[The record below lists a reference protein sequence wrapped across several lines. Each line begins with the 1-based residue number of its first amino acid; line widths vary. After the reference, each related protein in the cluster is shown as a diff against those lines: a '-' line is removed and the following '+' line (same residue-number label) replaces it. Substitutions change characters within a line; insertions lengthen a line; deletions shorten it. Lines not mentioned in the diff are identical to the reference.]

1 MASAD
6 ESVVLDA
13 LKRITES
20 KKPKSVSKLPP
31 AGRPL
36 VRESWQT
43 NELLNKLNSKKP
55 VSATPK
61 VKTYIASNEIKGL
74 ARDASAPNVLK
85 SLLVPIQII
94 DTPRRA
100 IISGVRE
107 LADIL
112 DSDSSTKASFGDF
125 IGQTRDVNYGFG
137 TAFPM
142 KGWGGRILGFIGDVA
157 LDPLT
162 YATLGGTVAAK
173 SVVTLSARELAKLT
187 PETLSRLAIKE
198 TLADGSVKV
207 ATRSL
212 LGRTV
217 AGREGRQKLA
227 SFARTRMQNLV
238 DDGAQEVANLSKNQI
253 DEIVRD
259 VAARGKTALPQY
271 LAKDMGVRGPG
282 VYYFGSR
289 VKVPGSDVLGG
300 ITEKV
305 VTDARL
311 ALSRSKALRPVRV
324 AATPKGVGA
333 IDRFGPNKIRDFRVA
348 LAEGSLTPE
357 EARTAMTIVDAD
369 DYKRLSAVKNVE
381 QVSTNISPVIDRTS
395 STTTPMHVLLEND
408 IVANPSIV
416 VDPADVPKANEVRA
430 MLDDLQKQVNDR
442 SVEVGGQPIGYQK
455 NYFPRME
462 SEATARARLKD
473 GDEAV
478 DQMLGKGVNTS
489 GRQNVFQSRELG
501 EGDTWF
507 GHVLKESDLN
517 IQTLNNLARNAV
529 GDAQSVA
536 YDIFETDFNLV
547 MTKYIRA
554 WSEQM
559 AFYDMVEYITKRSPD
574 LLIRSETIASISP
587 TWAKSRLVDAPSEAL
602 NAMQIALRNHVKSMQ
617 TGMASVND
625 ALEQLHGSLFD
636 ALNVMRAGSMDA
648 ADLEEFRT
656 AIGILVRDIEKLEA
670 DYLTKFRQVDSLLE
684 NKDGVSN
691 FQLIAN
697 QREAISKVFES
708 LKARAKD
715 IQTYTPQQLSD
726 YYKELNNYLYRVG
739 MFERTLDN
747 MNDIHNILPTIGSHK
762 ELGAGTLYDVF
773 AKAVDSIPGKQL
785 VQRVFADGWTP
796 SNPSKYSWK
805 PQLKALVSQ
814 MTDEK
819 ALTTLSRV
827 ASGEVVD
834 EKDLDA
840 VAYFL
845 FARIVENEKLVSP
858 GSTGASNF
866 LDDFGKGIKK
876 KAKTV
881 IEDTEIASSGF
892 TKYSQWVDALNS
904 LRSGNAYPLQDMLI
918 QEQAFATYIK
928 WDELLRPQGVV
939 LGDDVIDE
947 IIQRTVRPY
956 LVEATKIGDTK
967 RIAQLTS
974 NNFGRSSDTGP
985 LGLYRRVA
993 RERGIQGDLF
1003 DEIESLN
1010 QISRTMTNELEQTT
1024 QFKSQYKSL
1033 SAEKKNAYN
1042 KFRQRKFRI
1051 IKDFQESLRKT
1062 KSEFNTKQ
1070 VAYLKIDEQLAG
1082 LEEVAFDRFQSI
1094 VNGGGSLETL
1104 KSFVE
1109 TYRYKFMNTDI
1120 DVLDVDYILEQID
1133 TLSSFFSGT
1142 ELNRNLKNM
1151 FAEQFTRTRSRVLL
1165 ARDIELQ
1172 DILQEMVYMS
1182 RTIEESYG
1190 FLRILPDNYFASP
1203 LGSTDA
1209 TDVLL
1214 KNQNVTRSVVP
1225 DVVPTSKE
1233 FQEVQAIYDAL
1244 KTNDVYP
1251 LHKSV
1256 ENYANLLY
1264 ILADLDL
1271 DKVVIRTQS
1280 GSQIEVTKDFWLSII
1295 NGKNIDS
1302 GMQSSGRLGQ
1312 LIKSIKDNAE
1322 LYAPE
1327 EFATYGDELTDDLL
1341 LKKFVEY
1348 TLRNQSD
1355 AGASAADVAARRINI
1370 QKEFNKSS
1378 SGKFLGK
1385 MRGYEERMLAE
1396 VHARKS
1402 AQKTLDMLSHSV
1414 DSSAKMIDNIASDVA
1429 EWTPENSAELMG
1441 IRRSL
1446 VEAATSVRNVPEQEV
1461 VEDAIDFVGDVEN
1474 LQSILSR
1481 ELPLPQLERGQVNAL
1496 ERGARS
1502 RAQVEDLIK
1511 QPLEQ
1516 KSVLQLQE
1524 EIKMFEMLKD
1534 AKTYNIVD
1542 GERVRT
1548 PLIDP
1553 FSKSFTKLI
1562 RERQARLRALAPE
1575 LDQPVTA
1582 EMRQESATALG
1593 RVRGSR
1599 EVARTE
1605 EGLSAAARRA
1615 IDPQNEI
1622 PDYWDPL
1629 FTVLKPVFDKSPTVG
1644 MDVVPLELAATS
1656 TEMGDDV
1663 LRIIGDQLANIARQ
1677 PEILAKKELDDTRG
1691 LLDNLQAA
1699 YDQASAVGQ
1708 VVDAEAV
1715 NKTLDNLSAV
1725 SALVQGANLDATMN
1739 RGTVLEYSA
1748 GSGEMFNRHQEAMK
1762 FFEDAKNVL
1771 DEMGAKKEWEAID
1784 SVVKAQI
1791 DSEIEFWRTV
1801 SSMSD
1806 VEVERQM
1813 LLGVQRMIDGGGT
1826 LLPNGKVRLANGQV
1840 VDGVPEEAVMTA
1852 GQSIKRIK
1860 DSTIMYQ
1867 QLGQYYPNLYA
1878 SPEMK
1883 AMFDAASRISDP
1895 AFVRKMAYYI
1905 GPYTKF
1911 FKAFAVLSPG
1921 FHVRNGLANAVQLVL
1936 ADADIDN
1943 MIGGSKLYFNWIKA
1957 KRAGVLWEDFVKT
1970 LPPDLSRVA
1979 GIAREGALGGG
1990 GGIYTEVFKD
2000 AVGANKLID
2009 NWLTRKNYAIGQASD
2024 NYSRF
2029 VLAFDS
2035 AMKGADAGSAQA
2047 RVKRFFFDYE
2057 DLSSLDKVMKQI
2069 IPFWTFYSKN
2079 LTLQITNMWLNP
2091 KPYLIYNSFKRNFE
2105 DSETPLPPF
2114 VKTMGGFRIPFGT
2127 GLYAMPD
2134 FGFTRIPQE
2143 LDDLTN
2149 PMRMLNKVTPA
2160 LSIPIEQIIGKDVF
2174 TEKEFTG
2181 TQDRLLNALRGAV
2194 PSAGQADRLLLND
2207 NPMSQLNAWLSY
2219 LGSPIRKYN

>member
-31 AGRPL
+31 VGKPL
-36 VRESWQT
+36 IRESWQT
-43 NELLNKLNSKKP
+43 AELLDKLNSKKP
-55 VSATPK
+55 AVVTPK
-61 VKTYIASNEIKGL
+61 VKTYVSSNEIKGL
-74 ARDASAPNVLK
+74 TKDTLSPSVIK
-85 SLLVPIQII
+85 SLLVPIQIL

-100 IISGVRE
+100 VISGVRE

-173 SVVTLSARELAKLT
+173 SVVTLSAKELAKLS
-187 PETLSRLAIKE
+187 PETLARIVIKE
-198 TLADGSVKV
+198 TLPDQSVRV
-207 ATRSL
+207 AARSL

-217 AGREGRQKLA
+217 VGREGRQKLG
-227 SFARTRMQNLV
+227 SFARTRLENLV
-238 DDGAQEVANLSKNQI
+238 DDGVANISKREI

-259 VAARGKTALPQY
+259 VVARGKSALPDY

-289 VKVPGSDVLGG
+289 VKVPGSSVLGG

-311 ALSRSKALRPVRV
+311 ALSNSKTFRPLRV
-324 AATPKGVGA
+324 ASTPKGVGA

-381 QVSTNISPVIDRTS
+381 RVETTVSPVMDRTS

-430 MLDDLQKQVNDR
+430 MLDDLQKQVSDR

-559 AFYDMVEYITKRSPD
+559 AFYDMVQYITERSPD

-602 NAMQIALRNHVKSMQ
+602 NAMQIALRNHVRSMQ

-656 AIGILVRDIEKLEA
+656 AIEILVRDIDKLEG
-670 DYLTKFRQVDSLLE
+670 DYLSKFRQVDSLLE

-715 IQTYTPQQLSD
+715 IQTYTPEQLSD

-762 ELGAGTLYDVF
+762 ELGSGTLYDVF

-785 VQRVFADGWTP
+785 VQRQLADGWTP
-796 SNPSKYSWK
+796 SNPYKYNWTD
-805 PQLKALVSQ
+805 PDLKVLVSQ

-819 ALTTLSRV
+819 AVEIFSRLSL
-827 ASGEVVD
+827 GEVVD
-834 EKDLDA
+834 EQDIN
-840 VAYFL
+840 VVGHYI
-845 FARIVENEKLVSP
+845 FAKIVENEKLVSSSP
-858 GSTGASNF
+858 NGLSQF
-866 LDDFGKGIKK
+866 LSDSEKGIRRM
-876 KAKTV
+876 ASSSLA
-881 IEDTEIASSGF
+881 DTELATSGF
-892 TKYSQWVDALNS
+892 TRYSEWSNALIAA
-904 LRSGNAYPLQDMLI
+904 RSGNAYPLQDMLI

-956 LVEATKIGDTK
+956 LVEAVKAGDTK
-967 RIAQLTS
+967 RVAELTS
-974 NNFGRSSDTGP
+974 SNFGRTSDTGP
-985 LGLYRRVA
+985 LGLFRRVA
-993 RERGIQGDLF
+993 RENNVTNDLF
-1003 DEIESLN
+1003 DDIEKQAIKSREMVNTVERSSKYRTQLN
-1010 QISRTMTNELEQTT
+1010 
-1024 QFKSQYKSL
+1024 SL
-1033 SAEKKNAYN
+1033 SPAKRKAFN
-1042 KFRQRKFRI
+1042 KFRIRKRRMI
-1051 IKDFQESLRKT
+1051 DDLQKQLVIQKIEYNKIQVQYLNADENIKELQDFLFK
-1062 KSEFNTKQ
+1062 N
-1070 VAYLKIDEQLAG
+1070 
-1082 LEEVAFDRFQSI
+1082 FDSI
-1094 VNGGGSLETL
+1094 VNTGGSLDTL
-1104 KSFVE
+1104 RLFLEKHR
-1109 TYRYKFMNTDI
+1109 TKYLNTNLGVLEKNINVIDI
-1120 DVLDVDYILEQID
+1120 DFIIQQID
-1133 TLSSFFSGT
+1133 LLDNNFVGP
-1142 ELNRNLKNM
+1142 ELNGQLERLFANQFEKTKLEVLFPMTIDIQNIANDM
-1151 FAEQFTRTRSRVLL
+1151 FVINRSVKESNDLL
-1165 ARDIELQ
+1165 N
-1172 DILQEMVYMS
+1172 
-1182 RTIEESYG
+1182 
-1190 FLRILPDNYFASP
+1190 ILPNDFLASP
-1203 LGSTDA
+1203 AGTTDA
-1209 TDVLL
+1209 TDVFL

-1225 DVVPTSKE
+1225 DAVPTSKE
-1233 FQEVQAIYDAL
+1233 FEEVQAIYDAL
-1244 KTNDVYP
+1244 KSNDVYP
-1251 LHKSV
+1251 VHKSV
-1256 ENYANLLY
+1256 ENYANILY
-1264 ILADLDL
+1264 ILADLDM
-1271 DKVVIRTQS
+1271 DKIVVRTKS

-1295 NGKNIDS
+1295 DGKNIDS
-1302 GMQSSGRLGQ
+1302 GMQSSGRFGQ
-1312 LIKSIKDNAE
+1312 LIKSIRDNAQ

-1327 EFATYGDELTDDLL
+1327 EFGTYGDELTDDLL

-1348 TLRNQSD
+1348 TLRNQPD
-1355 AGASAADVAARRINI
+1355 AGAKAADVYTRRANI
-1370 QKEFNKSS
+1370 QKAFNKTS

-1396 VHARKS
+1396 VHARKNP
-1402 AQKTLDMLSHSV
+1402 QKTLDMIANSI
-1414 DSSAKMIDNIASDVA
+1414 DSSGKMIDNIASDVA
-1429 EWTPENSAELMG
+1429 EWTPYDSSQLIKFRKKILGAPG
-1441 IRRSL
+1441 
-1446 VEAATSVRNVPEQEV
+1446 VVRFTPEQIIDDV
-1461 VEDAIDFVGDVEN
+1461 SVESAGDVEN
-1474 LQSILSR
+1474 VSYVVGR
-1481 ELPLPQLERGQVNAL
+1481 ELPKFDKKEIIKLKQNA
-1496 ERGARS
+1496 RARA
-1502 RAQVEDLIK
+1502 RIQELID

-1516 KSVLQLQE
+1516 KGVAQLQE
-1524 EIKMFEMLKD
+1524 EIDVFYQLKGS
-1534 AKTYNIVD
+1534 KGVN
-1542 GERVRT
+1542 
-1548 PLIDP
+1548 P
-1553 FSKSFTKLI
+1553 FSKPFTKLI

-1575 LDQPVTA
+1575 LDQPVTS

-1599 EVARTE
+1599 EAARTR
-1605 EGLSAAARRA
+1605 EGLSAANTRSTDALF
-1615 IDPQNEI
+1615 DPQQQI
-1622 PDYWDPL
+1622 PDSYDPL
-1629 FTVLKPVFDKSPTVG
+1629 FTVLKPVFDKSPNIVRGDVPIEVGATATV
-1644 MDVVPLELAATS
+1644 MS
-1656 TEMGDDV
+1656 DDA
-1663 LRIIGDQLANIARQ
+1663 LTNLGNQLAEIARQ
-1677 PEILAKKELDDTRG
+1677 PEILAKKELDDTRA

-1708 VVDAEAV
+1708 VVDAESV
-1715 NKTLDNLSAV
+1715 NRTLDNLSAV
-1725 SALVQGANLDATMN
+1725 SALVQNANLNATMN

-1748 GSGEMFNRHQEAMK
+1748 GSGDMFNKHQEAMK

-1979 GIAREGALGGG
+1979 EIAREGALGGG

-2000 AVGANKLID
+2000 AVGASRLID

-2114 VKTMGGFRIPFGT
+2114 VKSMGGFRIPFGT

-2160 LSIPIEQIIGKDVF
+2160 LSIPIEQIIGKDIF
-2174 TEKEFTG
+2174 TGKEFTG

-2194 PSAGQADRLLLND
+2194 PTAGQADRLLLND

>member
-31 AGRPL
+31 VGKPL
-36 VRESWQT
+36 IRESWQT
-43 NELLNKLNSKKP
+43 AELLDKLNSKKP
-55 VSATPK
+55 AVTTPK

-74 ARDASAPNVLK
+74 AKDAIAPNVLK
-85 SLLVPIQII
+85 SLLVPIQIL

-100 IISGVRE
+100 VISGVRE

-173 SVVTLSARELAKLT
+173 SVVTLSAKELAKLT
-187 PETLSRLAIKE
+187 PETLARLAIKE

-217 AGREGRQKLA
+217 VGREGRQKLA
-227 SFARTRMQNLV
+227 SFARTRLENLV
-238 DDGAQEVANLSKNQI
+238 DDGAQEVANISKRQI

-259 VAARGKTALPQY
+259 VAARGKSALPDY

-357 EARTAMTIVDAD
+357 QARTAMTIVDAD

-381 QVSTNISPVIDRTS
+381 QVSTTVSPVVDRTS

-408 IVANPSIV
+408 IVANPSVV

-430 MLDDLQKQVNDR
+430 MLDDLQQRVSDR

-473 GDEAV
+473 GDDAV

-489 GRQNVFQSRELG
+489 GRQNVFQSRELAAK
-501 EGDTWF
+501 DIWF

-517 IQTLNNLARNAV
+517 IQTLNNLARNAIN
-529 GDAQSVA
+529 DAQSVT

-559 AFYDMVEYITKRSPD
+559 AFYDMVQYITERSPD

-636 ALNVMRAGSMDA
+636 ALNVMKAGSMDA

-656 AIGILVRDIEKLEA
+656 AIGILVRDIEKLEG
-670 DYLTKFRQVDSLLE
+670 DYLAKFRQVDSLLE

-691 FQLIAN
+691 FQLIAK
-697 QREAISKVFES
+697 QREDLAKEFES
-708 LKARAKD
+708 IKSRSRKKITLDNKQVID
-715 IQTYTPQQLSD
+715 GPVNLQSFTPQQLSD
-726 YYKELNNYLYRVG
+726 YYEELNNYLYKVA

-762 ELGAGTLYDVF
+762 ELGAGTLYDIF

-858 GSTGASNF
+858 GSTGTSNF

-876 KAKTV
+876 KAKTL

-892 TKYSQWVDALNS
+892 TKYSQWADALAS

-928 WDELLRPQGVV
+928 WDELLRPQGIV

-974 NNFGRSSDTGP
+974 NNFGRTSDTGP

-1003 DEIESLN
+1003 DEIELLN
-1010 QISRTMTNELEQTT
+1010 QKSRTMTNEIEQTT

-1120 DVLDVDYILEQID
+1120 DVVDVDYVLEQID
-1133 TLSSFFSGT
+1133 TLSSFFSGS

-1151 FAEQFTRTRSRVLL
+1151 FAEQFTRTRSQVLL

-1225 DVVPTSKE
+1225 DSVPTSKE

-1341 LKKFVEY
+1341 FKKFVEY

-1355 AGASAADVAARRINI
+1355 AGAGAADVAARRANI

-1429 EWTPENSAELMG
+1429 EWTPENSAEL
-1441 IRRSL
+1441 
-1446 VEAATSVRNVPEQEV
+1446 
-1461 VEDAIDFVGDVEN
+1461 F
-1474 LQSILSR
+1474 
-1481 ELPLPQLERGQVNAL
+1481 
-1496 ERGARS
+1496 
-1502 RAQVEDLIK
+1502 
-1511 QPLEQ
+1511 
-1516 KSVLQLQE
+1516 
-1524 EIKMFEMLKD
+1524 
-1534 AKTYNIVD
+1534 
-1542 GERVRT
+1542 RVRQTLIEAQSSVKNIPEPAWIWVPPPPPET
-1548 PLIDP
+1548 PLIVR
-1553 FSKSFTKLI
+1553 FKSSK
-1562 RERQARLRALAPE
+1562 A
-1575 LDQPVTA
+1575 
-1582 EMRQESATALG
+1582 
-1593 RVRGSR
+1593 
-1599 EVARTE
+1599 
-1605 EGLSAAARRA
+1605 
-1615 IDPQNEI
+1615 
-1622 PDYWDPL
+1622 
-1629 FTVLKPVFDKSPTVG
+1629 
-1644 MDVVPLELAATS
+1644 
-1656 TEMGDDV
+1656 
-1663 LRIIGDQLANIARQ
+1663 
-1677 PEILAKKELDDTRG
+1677 
-1691 LLDNLQAA
+1691 
-1699 YDQASAVGQ
+1699 
-1708 VVDAEAV
+1708 
-1715 NKTLDNLSAV
+1715 
-1725 SALVQGANLDATMN
+1725 
-1739 RGTVLEYSA
+1739 
-1748 GSGEMFNRHQEAMK
+1748 
-1762 FFEDAKNVL
+1762 
-1771 DEMGAKKEWEAID
+1771 
-1784 SVVKAQI
+1784 
-1791 DSEIEFWRTV
+1791 
-1801 SSMSD
+1801 
-1806 VEVERQM
+1806 
-1813 LLGVQRMIDGGGT
+1813 
-1826 LLPNGKVRLANGQV
+1826 
-1840 VDGVPEEAVMTA
+1840 
-1852 GQSIKRIK
+1852 
-1860 DSTIMYQ
+1860 
-1867 QLGQYYPNLYA
+1867 
-1878 SPEMK
+1878 
-1883 AMFDAASRISDP
+1883 
-1895 AFVRKMAYYI
+1895 
-1905 GPYTKF
+1905 
-1911 FKAFAVLSPG
+1911 
-1921 FHVRNGLANAVQLVL
+1921 
-1936 ADADIDN
+1936 
-1943 MIGGSKLYFNWIKA
+1943 
-1957 KRAGVLWEDFVKT
+1957 
-1970 LPPDLSRVA
+1970 
-1979 GIAREGALGGG
+1979 
-1990 GGIYTEVFKD
+1990 
-2000 AVGANKLID
+2000 
-2009 NWLTRKNYAIGQASD
+2009 
-2024 NYSRF
+2024 
-2029 VLAFDS
+2029 
-2035 AMKGADAGSAQA
+2035 
-2047 RVKRFFFDYE
+2047 
-2057 DLSSLDKVMKQI
+2057 
-2069 IPFWTFYSKN
+2069 
-2079 LTLQITNMWLNP
+2079 
-2091 KPYLIYNSFKRNFE
+2091 
-2105 DSETPLPPF
+2105 
-2114 VKTMGGFRIPFGT
+2114 
-2127 GLYAMPD
+2127 
-2134 FGFTRIPQE
+2134 
-2143 LDDLTN
+2143 
-2149 PMRMLNKVTPA
+2149 
-2160 LSIPIEQIIGKDVF
+2160 
-2174 TEKEFTG
+2174 
-2181 TQDRLLNALRGAV
+2181 
-2194 PSAGQADRLLLND
+2194 
-2207 NPMSQLNAWLSY
+2207 
-2219 LGSPIRKYN
+2219 

>member
-31 AGRPL
+31 VGKPL
-36 VRESWQT
+36 IRESWQT
-43 NELLNKLNSKKP
+43 AELLDKLNSKKP
-55 VSATPK
+55 AIATPK
-61 VKTYIASNEIKGL
+61 VKTYISSNEIKGL
-74 ARDASAPNVLK
+74 TKDTLSPSVIK
-85 SLLVPIQII
+85 SLLVPIQIL

-100 IISGVRE
+100 VISGVRE

-137 TAFPM
+137 TAFPI
-142 KGWGGRILGFIGDVA
+142 KGWAGRILGFIGDVA

-173 SVVTLSARELAKLT
+173 SVVTLSAKELAKLA
-187 PETLSRLAIKE
+187 PETLARIVIKE
-198 TLADGSVKV
+198 TLPDQSVRV
-207 ATRSL
+207 AARSL

-217 AGREGRQKLA
+217 VGREGRQKLG
-227 SFARTRMQNLV
+227 SFARTRLENLV
-238 DDGAQEVANLSKNQI
+238 DDGVANISKREI

-259 VAARGKTALPQY
+259 VVARGKSALPDY

-311 ALSRSKALRPVRV
+311 ALSKSKAFRPVRV

-357 EARTAMTIVDAD
+357 QARTAMTIVDAD

-381 QVSTNISPVIDRTS
+381 QVSTTVSPVIDRTS

-430 MLDDLQKQVNDR
+430 MLDDLQKQVSDR

-489 GRQNVFQSRELG
+489 GRQNVFQSRELAAK
-501 EGDTWF
+501 DIWF

-554 WSEQM
+554 WSDQM
-559 AFYDMVEYITKRSPD
+559 SFYDMVEYITKRSPD

-617 TGMASVND
+617 TGMATANN
-625 ALEQLHGSLFD
+625 ALEELHGSLFD
-636 ALNVMRAGSMDA
+636 ALNVMKAGSMDA

-656 AIGILVRDIEKLEA
+656 AIEILVRDIDKLES
-670 DYLTKFRQVDSLLE
+670 DYLTKFRQFDSLLE

-691 FQLIAN
+691 FQLIAK
-697 QREAISKVFES
+697 QREDLAKEFES
-708 LKARAKD
+708 IKSRSRKKITLDNKQVID
-715 IQTYTPQQLSD
+715 GPVNLQSFTPQQLSD
-726 YYKELNNYLYRVG
+726 YYEELNNYLYKVA

-762 ELGAGTLYDVF
+762 ELGAGTLYDIF

-814 MTDEK
+814 MTDER

-858 GSTGASNF
+858 GSTGTSNF

-876 KAKTV
+876 KAKTL

-892 TKYSQWVDALNS
+892 TKYSQWADALTS

-974 NNFGRSSDTGP
+974 NNFGRTSDTGP

-1003 DEIESLN
+1003 DEIELLN
-1010 QISRTMTNELEQTT
+1010 QNSRTMTNEIEQTT

-1120 DVLDVDYILEQID
+1120 DVVDVDYVLEQID

-1214 KNQNVTRSVVP
+1214 KNQNVTRSVFP

-1280 GSQIEVTKDFWLSII
+1280 GSQIEVTKDFWLGII

-1302 GMQSSGRLGQ
+1302 GMQSSGRFGQ
-1312 LIKSIKDNAE
+1312 LIKSIRDNAE

-1341 LKKFVEY
+1341 FKKFVEY

-1355 AGASAADVAARRINI
+1355 AGASAVDVTARRANI

-1429 EWTPENSAELMG
+1429 EWTPENSAELFRVRQTL
-1441 IRRSL
+1441 I
-1446 VEAATSVRNVPEQEV
+1446 EAQSSVKNIPEQQV
-1461 VEDAIDFVGDVEN
+1461 VEDTIDFVGDAEN
-1474 LQSILSR
+1474 LQSTLSR
-1481 ELPLPQLERGQVNAL
+1481 ELPSEQLKPAQINAL

-1502 RAQVEDLIK
+1502 RSQVEDLIK

-1516 KSVLQLQE
+1516 KGVLQLEE
-1524 EIKMFEMLKD
+1524 EIKMFTMLKE
-1534 AKTYNIVD
+1534 A
-1542 GERVRT
+1542 G
-1548 PLIDP
+1548 IDP
-1553 FSKSFTKLI
+1553 FAKPYNKLI

-1599 EVARTE
+1599 EAARTE
-1605 EGLSAAARRA
+1605 EVLSAAARRA

-1715 NKTLDNLSAV
+1715 NRTLDNLSAV
-1725 SALVQGANLDATMN
+1725 SALVQNANLNATMN

-1748 GSGEMFNRHQEAMK
+1748 GSGEMFNKHQEAMK

-1921 FHVRNGLANAVQLVL
+1921 FHVRNALANAVQLVM

-1979 GIAREGALGGG
+1979 EIARDGALGGG

-2000 AVGANKLID
+2000 AVGASKLID
-2009 NWLTRKNYAIGQASD
+2009 NWLNRKNYAFGQASD

-2047 RVKRFFFDYE
+2047 RVKRFFIDYE

-2114 VKTMGGFRIPFGT
+2114 VKSMGGFRIPFGT

-2143 LDDLTN
+2143 LDDLIN

-2160 LSIPIEQIIGKDVF
+2160 LSIPIEQIIGKDIF
-2174 TEKEFTG
+2174 TGKEFTG

-2194 PSAGQADRLLLND
+2194 PTAGQADRLLLND

>member
-31 AGRPL
+31 PGKPL
-36 VRESWQT
+36 IRESWQT
-43 NELLNKLNSKKP
+43 AELLDKLNSKKP
-55 VSATPK
+55 VSVTPK
-61 VKTYIASNEIKGL
+61 VKTYITSNEIKGL
-74 ARDASAPNVLK
+74 AQDTLTPRVIK
-85 SLLVPIQII
+85 SLLTPIQIV
-94 DTPRRA
+94 DTGRRA
-100 IISGVRE
+100 VISGVRE
-107 LADIL
+107 VADLL
-112 DSDSSTKASFGDF
+112 DSDTKTKASFGDF
-125 IGQTRDVNYGFG
+125 IGQARDVNYGFG
-137 TAFPM
+137 TAFPI
-142 KGWGGRILGFIGDVA
+142 KGWRGRVLGFIGDVA

-173 SVVTLSARELAKLT
+173 SVVTLSAKELAKLA
-187 PETLSRLAIKE
+187 PETLARIVIKE
-198 TLADGSVKV
+198 TLPDQSVRV
-207 ATRSL
+207 AARSL

-217 AGREGRQKLA
+217 VGREGRQKLG
-227 SFARTRMQNLV
+227 SFARTRLENLV
-238 DDGAQEVANLSKNQI
+238 DDGVANISKREI

-259 VAARGKTALPQY
+259 VVARGKSALPDY

-289 VKVPGSDVLGG
+289 VKVPGSSVIGG

-311 ALSRSKALRPVRV
+311 ALSNSKTFRPLRV
-324 AATPKGVGA
+324 ASTPKGVGA

-381 QVSTNISPVIDRTS
+381 QVSTTVSPVMDRTS

-430 MLDDLQKQVNDR
+430 MLDDLQKQVSDR

-536 YDIFETDFNLV
+536 YDIFETDFKLV

-559 AFYDMVEYITKRSPD
+559 AFYDMLQYITQRSPD

-656 AIGILVRDIEKLEA
+656 AIEILVRDIDKLEG
-670 DYLTKFRQVDSLLE
+670 DYLSKFRQVDSLLE

-715 IQTYTPQQLSD
+715 IQTYTPEQLSD

-762 ELGAGTLYDVF
+762 ELGSGTLYDVF

-785 VQRVFADGWTP
+785 VQRQLADGWTP
-796 SNPSKYSWK
+796 SNPYKYNWTD
-805 PQLKALVSQ
+805 PDLKVLVSQ

-819 ALTTLSRV
+819 AVEIFSRLSL
-827 ASGEVVD
+827 GEVVD
-834 EKDLDA
+834 EQDIN
-840 VAYFL
+840 VVGHYI
-845 FARIVENEKLVSP
+845 FAKIVENEKLVSSSP
-858 GSTGASNF
+858 NGLSQF
-866 LDDFGKGIKK
+866 LSDSEKGIRRM
-876 KAKTV
+876 ASSSLA
-881 IEDTEIASSGF
+881 DTELATSGF
-892 TKYSQWVDALNS
+892 TRYSEWSNALIAA
-904 LRSGNAYPLQDMLI
+904 RSGNAYPLQDMLI

-956 LVEATKIGDTK
+956 LIEATKVGDTK

-974 NNFGRSSDTGP
+974 QNFGRTSDTGP
-985 LGLYRRVA
+985 LGLFRRVA
-993 RERGIQGDLF
+993 RENNVTNDLF
-1003 DEIESLN
+1003 DDIEKQAIKSREMVNTVERSSKYRTQLN
-1010 QISRTMTNELEQTT
+1010 
-1024 QFKSQYKSL
+1024 SL
-1033 SAEKKNAYN
+1033 SPAKRKAFN
-1042 KFRQRKFRI
+1042 KFRIRKRRMI
-1051 IKDFQESLRKT
+1051 DDLQKQLVIQKIEYNKIQVQYLNADENIKELQDFLFK
-1062 KSEFNTKQ
+1062 N
-1070 VAYLKIDEQLAG
+1070 
-1082 LEEVAFDRFQSI
+1082 FDSI
-1094 VNGGGSLETL
+1094 VNTGGSLDTL
-1104 KSFVE
+1104 RLFLEKHR
-1109 TYRYKFMNTDI
+1109 TKYLNTNLGVLEKNINVIDI
-1120 DVLDVDYILEQID
+1120 DFIIQQID
-1133 TLSSFFSGT
+1133 LLDNNFVGP
-1142 ELNRNLKNM
+1142 ELNGQLERLFANQFEKTKLEVLFPMTIDIQNIANDM
-1151 FAEQFTRTRSRVLL
+1151 FVINRSVKESNDLL
-1165 ARDIELQ
+1165 N
-1172 DILQEMVYMS
+1172 
-1182 RTIEESYG
+1182 
-1190 FLRILPDNYFASP
+1190 ILPNDFLASP
-1203 LGSTDA
+1203 AGTTDA
-1209 TDVLL
+1209 TDVFL

-1225 DVVPTSKE
+1225 DAVPTSKE
-1233 FQEVQAIYDAL
+1233 FEEVQAIYDAL
-1244 KTNDVYP
+1244 KSNDVYP
-1251 LHKSV
+1251 VHKSV
-1256 ENYANLLY
+1256 ENYANILY
-1264 ILADLDL
+1264 ILADLDM
-1271 DKVVIRTQS
+1271 DKIVVRTKS

-1295 NGKNIDS
+1295 DGKNIDS
-1302 GMQSSGRLGQ
+1302 GMQSSGRFGQ
-1312 LIKSIKDNAE
+1312 LIKSIRDNAE
-1322 LYAPE
+1322 LYAPDE
-1327 EFATYGDELTDDLL
+1327 LSTYGDELTDDLL

-1348 TLRNQSD
+1348 TLRTQPDS
-1355 AGASAADVAARRINI
+1355 GARAADVYTRRANI
-1370 QKEFNKSS
+1370 QKAFNKTS

-1396 VHARKS
+1396 VHARKNP
-1402 AQKTLDMLSHSV
+1402 QKTLDMLANSV

-1429 EWTPENSAELMG
+1429 EWTPYDSSQLIKFRKKVLGAPG
-1441 IRRSL
+1441 
-1446 VEAATSVRNVPEQEV
+1446 VVRLTPEQIIDDV
-1461 VEDAIDFVGDVEN
+1461 SVESAGDVEN
-1474 LQSILSR
+1474 VSYVVGR
-1481 ELPLPQLERGQVNAL
+1481 ELPKFDKKEIIKLKQNA
-1496 ERGARS
+1496 RARA
-1502 RAQVEDLIK
+1502 RIQELID

-1516 KSVLQLQE
+1516 KGVAQLQE
-1524 EIKMFEMLKD
+1524 EIDVFYQLKGS
-1534 AKTYNIVD
+1534 KGVN
-1542 GERVRT
+1542 
-1548 PLIDP
+1548 P
-1553 FSKSFTKLI
+1553 FSKPFTKLI

-1575 LDQPVTA
+1575 LDQPVTS

-1599 EVARTE
+1599 EAARTR
-1605 EGLSAAARRA
+1605 EGLSAANTRSTDALF
-1615 IDPQNEI
+1615 DPQRQI
-1622 PDYWDPL
+1622 PDSYDPL
-1629 FTVLKPVFDKSPTVG
+1629 FTVLKPVFDKSPNIVRG
-1644 MDVVPLELAATS
+1644 DVPIEIGATATAMS
-1656 TEMGDDV
+1656 DDA
-1663 LRIIGDQLANIARQ
+1663 LTNLGNQLADIARQ
-1677 PEILAKKELDDTRG
+1677 PEILAKKEIDDTRT
-1691 LLDNLQAA
+1691 LLNNLQAA

-1715 NKTLDNLSAV
+1715 SKTLDNLSAV
-1725 SALVQGANLDATMN
+1725 SALTEAANINATMN
-1739 RGTVLEYSA
+1739 RGTVLEYS
-1748 GSGEMFNRHQEAMK
+1748 GRSGEMFNRHQEAMK

-1771 DEMGAKKEWEAID
+1771 DEMGAKTEWEAID

-1979 GIAREGALGGG
+1979 EIAREGALGGG

-2000 AVGANKLID
+2000 AVGASRLID

-2114 VKTMGGFRIPFGT
+2114 VKSMGGFRIPFGT

-2160 LSIPIEQIIGKDVF
+2160 LSIPIEQIIGKDIF
-2174 TEKEFTG
+2174 TGKEFTG

-2194 PSAGQADRLLLND
+2194 PTAGQADRLLLND